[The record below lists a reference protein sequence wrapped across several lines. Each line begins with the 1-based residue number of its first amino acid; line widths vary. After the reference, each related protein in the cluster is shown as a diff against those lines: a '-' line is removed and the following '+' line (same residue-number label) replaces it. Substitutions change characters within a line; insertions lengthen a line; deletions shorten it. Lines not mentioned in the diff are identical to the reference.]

1 MSLFPIRIG
10 FLRLADSAP
19 VVAAHAFGLF
29 LEEGIEARLC
39 VEPSWANLAD
49 KLTWGKLDAA
59 ILFPPLALVTAAGY
73 RGRKV
78 ALSLAAPLSRG
89 GNMIVLRRLGGA
101 ADDEDRAGDLR
112 GAPPGD
118 AAARQATVSVWLQ
131 RLGRRPRLAVVHGF
145 STHMLI
151 LRRFLASVGVDPVAD
166 VDITIMPPDQI
177 VAAMARGEID
187 GFCAGP
193 PWGAEACLEGL
204 GFMIGGSSTVM
215 PRHIEKCLVVSQKWL
230 AQYPEGLG
238 ALRVAFQRSIDLC
251 NAPDRQQDIARLL
264 ALDIGEGGLALPFAA
279 TMAVLPCGDQPE
291 RMEFCAPQTLAPE
304 DLAWCVDD
312 MQRLDWLSND
322 QTGDLLLRR
331 SA

>member
-1 MSLFPIRIG
+1 MSLSPIRIG
-10 FLRLADSAP
+10 LLRLADSAP
-19 VVAAHAFGLF
+19 VVVARAFGLF

-49 KLTWGKLDAA
+49 KLTWNKLDAA
-59 ILFPPLALVTAAGY
+59 ILFPPLALVTAAGH

-101 ADDEDRAGDLR
+101 AGDQR
-112 GAPPGD
+112 VATPGD
-118 AAARQATVSVWLQ
+118 ATARQVMMSAWLH

-151 LRRFLASVGVDPVAD
+151 LRRFLAAVAIDPVAD

-177 VAAMARGEID
+177 VEAMARGEID

-204 GFMIGGSSTVM
+204 GFMIAGSSTIM
-215 PRHIEKCLVVSQKWL
+215 PRHIEKCLVVSQNWL
-230 AQYPEGLG
+230 TQYPDGLG
-238 ALRVAFQRSIDLC
+238 ALRAALQRSIDLC

-279 TMAVLPCGDQPE
+279 TLAVLPCGDQPE
-291 RMEFCAPQTLAPE
+291 RMEFCAPLTLAQD
-304 DLAWCVDD
+304 DLAWCVND
-312 MQRLDWLSND
+312 MQRLDWLSNE
-322 QTGDLLLRR
+322 QTGELLLRR